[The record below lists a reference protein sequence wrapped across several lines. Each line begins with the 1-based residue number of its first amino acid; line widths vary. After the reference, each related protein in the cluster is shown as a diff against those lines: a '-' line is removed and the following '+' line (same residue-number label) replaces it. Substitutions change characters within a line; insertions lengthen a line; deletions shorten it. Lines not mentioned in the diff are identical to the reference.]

1 MSWDSAP
8 QSSGPALTN
17 RSSFTWPFTLKQK
30 GRAFGFGFRVCISPA
45 DPAAAL
51 SRGSPYSAHLSARPC
66 AKSAT
71 ATPATCSASRLPA
84 LARACAS
91 YCSGTWV
98 HARSPTPC
106 HRLPFCGKL
115 ESRKAGKPESR
126 KAGFSSHSAF
136 PLTYRGA
143 TKANFSPLPSC
154 LSRRPHI
161 DCTFDKR

>member
-30 GRAFGFGFRVCISPA
+30 GRAFGFGFRVCIAPA

-84 LARACAS
+84 LARACTS
-91 YCSGTWV
+91 YCSDTWV

-106 HRLPFCGKL
+106 HRLPFCGK
-115 ESRKAGKPESR
+115 PESR
-126 KAGFSSHSAF
+126 VQFALCVSANLHGSYEGQLLST
-136 PLTYRGA
+136 PYLSVQTTTY
-143 TKANFSPLPSC
+143 
-154 LSRRPHI
+154 
-161 DCTFDKR
+161 